1 MKTPWK
7 PGLPLLVALVAVAP
21 AFANEGHATPP
32 KTNPAFDQMKPLV
45 GDWEAEGEG
54 GRKMREQITLTGGGA
69 VLMENMFPGTPHA
82 MVTMYHPDGKGLVA
96 THYCAGG
103 NQPRLRSSGFG
114 PDGKSVSFV
123 FADAT
128 NLSSPS
134 ESHMHQVDI
143 KLIDSDHY
151 DATWTSMADKP
162 EPGMT
167 FHWTRVK
174 PAAP

>member
-1 MKTPWK
+1 MKSPWK
-7 PGLPLLVALVAVAP
+7 PSLPLLALLLAASPTFAEEEPCAP
-21 AFANEGHATPP
+21 NKSNA
-32 KTNPAFDQMKPLV
+32 AFDQLKSLA
-45 GDWEAEGEG
+45 GEWEADAGEG
-54 GRKMREQITLTGGGA
+54 QKMREQVTLTAGGT
-69 VLMENMFPGTPHA
+69 VLMENMFPGAPHA
-82 MVTMYHPDGKGLVA
+82 MITMYHPDGKSLVA

-103 NQPRLRSSGFG
+103 NQPRMRSSGFG

-128 NLSSPS
+128 NLASPT

-143 KLIDSDHY
+143 KMIDADHY
-151 DATWTSMADKP
+151 DATWTSKGEKP
-162 EPGMT
+162 EPAMT

>member
-7 PGLPLLVALVAVAP
+7 PCLPLLVTLLAATPALS
-21 AFANEGHATPP
+21 NEGHDTPS
-32 KTNPAFDQMKPLV
+32 KSNAAFDQLKVLA
-45 GDWEAEGEG
+45 GDWEADAGEG
-54 GRKMREQITLTGGGA
+54 HKMHEQITLTGGGT
-69 VLMENMFPGTPHA
+69 VLMENMFPGQPHA
-82 MVTMYHPDGKGLVA
+82 MVTMYHPDGKNLVA

-103 NQPRLRSSGFG
+103 NQPRMRSSGFG

-128 NLSSPS
+128 NMSSPT

-143 KLIDSDHY
+143 KLIDADHY
-151 DATWTSMADKP
+151 DATWTSQGEKP
-162 EPGMT
+162 EPGKT